1 MNVEIIIA
9 IISGV
14 LTGAVFSFIQFMI
27 QRGDK
32 KHSDIEEIKKSIE
45 DLRDEMMDI
54 RQGNARAELLLLLN
68 DYPDNEGEV
77 LKQAEKYFVQLKG
90 DFYMT
95 SLFTK
100 WLQLNHITIPGWF
113 SSGGKE

>member
-1 MNVEIIIA
+1 MNTEVVIA

-27 QRGDK
+27 QRKDQK
-32 KHSDIEEIKKSIE
+32 NNDIEDIKKAID

-54 RQGNARAELLLLLN
+54 RQGNARSELLLLLN

-100 WLQLNHITIPGWF
+100 WLSLNHITIPGWF
-113 SSGGKE
+113 SGGKE